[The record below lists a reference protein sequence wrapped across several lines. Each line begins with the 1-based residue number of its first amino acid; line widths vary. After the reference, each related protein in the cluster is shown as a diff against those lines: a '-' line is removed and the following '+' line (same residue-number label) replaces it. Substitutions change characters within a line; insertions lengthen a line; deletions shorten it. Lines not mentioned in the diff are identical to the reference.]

1 MNFTVSHLLSPRVS
15 TRTIHRGAVGA
26 LFFLQGLSFASWA
39 SRIPSIQQT
48 LGLSDAELGGVL
60 LALPAGL
67 MLSLPIAGWLTT
79 KIGSRKVA
87 TLAVG
92 LYALTLLSLG
102 FAQTTL
108 QLMACLFVFG
118 LVGNMA
124 NIAINTQAVGVEALY
139 KRPIMASFH
148 GLWSLAGFAG
158 AMLGAVMIGAGIVP
172 YQHFAAVLFFAL
184 AALAVAS
191 RYILP
196 EDANTNSDQ
205 PIFAKPD
212 KALLILGI
220 IAFCAMICEGAMFDW
235 SGIYFKKVILAEKA
249 MVGAGY
255 TAFMSTMALGRFIA
269 DWFAT
274 RYGLKRTLQLS
285 GVLIASGLLT
295 AVSFP
300 YLGTA
305 IVGFFLVGF
314 GVSSV
319 VPLVYSAAGKSTVL
333 SPGVALAAVSTIGF
347 LGFLIGPPL
356 IGFVAGA
363 TSLRISFVI
372 IAGMG
377 LCVALMAGKVKT
389 AE

>member
-1 MNFTVSHLLSPRVS
+1 MNFTVSQLSLPRLS
-15 TRTIHRGAVGA
+15 TRSIRRGAVGT

-48 LGLSDAELGGVL
+48 LGLSDTELGGVL

-67 MLSLPIAGWLTT
+67 MLSLPMAGWLTA

-92 LYALTLLSLG
+92 FYALALLSLG
-102 FAQTTL
+102 LAQSTP

-124 NIAINTQAVGVEALY
+124 NISINTQAVGVEALY
-139 KRPIMASFH
+139 NRPVMASFH

-158 AMLGAVMIGAGIVP
+158 AMLGAFMIGAGIVP

-184 AALAVAS
+184 ALLAVAS

-196 EDANTNSDQ
+196 EDANTNADQ

-212 KALLILGI
+212 KTLLTLGI

-235 SGIYFKKVILAEKA
+235 SGIYFKKVVMANKA

-255 TAFMSTMALGRFIA
+255 TAFMSTMAMGRFIA

-274 RYGLKRTLQLS
+274 RYGLKRTLQVS
-285 GVLIASGLLT
+285 GVLIAAGLLT
-295 AVSFP
+295 SVALP
-300 YLGTA
+300 YLSTA
-305 IVGFFLVGF
+305 ILGFFLVGF

-319 VPLVYSAAGKSTVL
+319 VPLVYSAAGKSAVM

-363 TSLRISFVI
+363 TSLRISFTI

-377 LCVALMAGKVKT
+377 LCVALMAGKVKG
-389 AE
+389 E

>member
-1 MNFTVSHLLSPRVS
+1 M
-15 TRTIHRGAVGA
+15 GA

-67 MLSLPIAGWLTT
+67 MLSLPMAGWLTA

-102 FAQTTL
+102 LAQSTP
-108 QLMACLFVFG
+108 QLMGCLFMFG
-118 LVGNMA
+118 LFGNMA
-124 NIAINTQAVGVEALY
+124 NISINTQAVGVEALY
-139 KRPIMASFH
+139 NRPVMASFH

-158 AMLGAVMIGAGIVP
+158 AMLGAFMIGAGIVP

-184 AALAVAS
+184 ALLAVAS

-196 EDANTNSDQ
+196 EDVNNNGDQ

-212 KALLILGI
+212 KTLLTLGI

-235 SGIYFKKVILAEKA
+235 SGIYFKKVVMADKA

-255 TAFMSTMALGRFIA
+255 TAFMSTMAMGRFIA

-274 RYGLKRTLQLS
+274 RYGLKRTLQVS
-285 GVLIASGLLT
+285 GVLIAAGLLI
-295 AVSFP
+295 AVALP
-300 YLGTA
+300 YLSTA
-305 IVGFFLVGF
+305 ILGFFMVGF

-319 VPLVYSAAGKSTVL
+319 VPLVYSAAGKSTVM

-356 IGFVAGA
+356 IGFVAGWS
-363 TSLRISFVI
+363 SLRLSFTI

-377 LCVALMAGKVKT
+377 LCVALMGRKVKG
-389 AE
+389 E

>member
-1 MNFTVSHLLSPRVS
+1 M
-15 TRTIHRGAVGA
+15 
-26 LFFLQGLSFASWA
+26 FFLQGLSFASWA

-48 LGLSDAELGGVL
+48 LGLSDAALGGVL

-67 MLSLPIAGWLTT
+67 MLSLPIAGWLTA

-92 LYALTLLSLG
+92 LYAITLLTLGL
-102 FAQTTL
+102 AQSTP
-108 QLMACLFVFG
+108 QLMGCLFMFG
-118 LVGNMA
+118 LFGNMA
-124 NIAINTQAVGVEALY
+124 NISINTQAVGVEAMY
-139 KRPIMASFH
+139 NRPVMASFH

-158 AMLGAVMIGAGIVP
+158 AMLGAFMIGAGIVP
-172 YQHFAAVLFFAL
+172 YQHFAAVLFLAL
-184 AALAVAS
+184 ALLAVAS

-196 EDANTNSDQ
+196 EDVNTNGDQ

-212 KALLILGI
+212 KTLLTLGI

-235 SGIYFKKVILAEKA
+235 SGIYFKKVVMANKS

-255 TAFMSTMALGRFIA
+255 TAFMSTMAMGRFIA

-274 RYGLKRTLQLS
+274 RYGLKRTLQVS
-285 GVLIASGLLT
+285 GVLIAAGLLT
-295 AVSFP
+295 SVALP

-305 IVGFFLVGF
+305 ILGFFLVGF

-319 VPLVYSAAGKSTVL
+319 VPLVYSAAGKSTVM

-347 LGFLIGPPL
+347 LGFLIGPPV
-356 IGFVAGA
+356 IGFVAGWS
-363 TSLRISFVI
+363 SLRLSFTI

-377 LCVALMAGKVKT
+377 LCVALMGGKVKG
-389 AE
+389 E

>member
-1 MNFTVSHLLSPRVS
+1 MNSIISHLPHPRLS
-15 TRTIHRGAVGA
+15 TRSIRRGAVGV

-48 LGLSDAELGGVL
+48 LHLSDAELGGVL

-67 MLSLPIAGWLTT
+67 MLSLPLAGWLTA

-92 LYALTLLSLG
+92 LYALTLLSIGL
-102 FAQTTL
+102 AQSIPA
-108 QLMACLFVFG
+108 LMGCLFVFG

-124 NIAINTQAVGVEALY
+124 NISINTQAVGVEALY
-139 KRPIMASFH
+139 QRPVMASFH

-158 AMLGAVMIGAGIVP
+158 AMLGAFMIGAGIVP

-196 EDANTNSDQ
+196 EDANTNADQ

-212 KALLILGI
+212 KSLLILGI

-235 SGIYFKKVILAEKA
+235 SGIYFKKVVQADKA

-269 DWFAT
+269 DWFTT

-295 AVSFP
+295 SVALP

-305 IVGFFLVGF
+305 ILGFFLVGF

-363 TSLRISFVI
+363 TSLRISFTI

-377 LCVALMAGKVKT
+377 LCVALMAGKVKG
-389 AE
+389 E